1 MAPPPPPPPMGAL
14 GPPKTAAVPD
24 RSVLL
29 SQIRGGATLR
39 KAVTNDRSAPII
51 DANKR
56 AAAPT
61 QAPADGA
68 APKLNVP
75 AGLAGLFA
83 GGMPKLR
90 PLNPTATG
98 ASPAP
103 PSTPR
108 SGAPSGPRPGGAPLQ
123 QPAAPSG
130 DTPPGRRAPAPFP
143 ADLAPRGPPP
153 LPPPSSQK
161 PSLGPPQGGP
171 SPVSRSRTGPPLPS
185 KPPGVTRS
193 ASQTSLGA
201 KRGPAPLRAPQVKPP
216 PPPKSPTVGAVAA
229 SGPRFGTVGPHAGAR
244 LQLPGAPLARRQ
256 SFGAPDSR
264 PAEGAGQQGA
274 GPQPG
279 GPAKPSGPPPPPRNV
294 SVPSNL
300 HQAHKSRSA
309 PPAPPLRAPPAS
321 RPPPP
326 PLRGQPP
333 PLPSSLPPQLP
344 QRNQPRPQGPAAA
357 PRPSPTPPL
366 RSSSMR
372 NSAAPAA
379 FESRFSFRPIDHVP
393 GPVYAATE
401 VKRYP
406 SKVPRQNHQ
415 RQAPPPPTHFAG
427 SLAQQTAA

>member
-1 MAPPPPPPPMGAL
+1 MGELSSRVLRDCTHSPPPALPVGAAGGLAMAPPPPPPPMGAL

-103 PSTPR
+103 ASTPR
-108 SGAPSGPRPGGAPLQ
+108 SGAPSGPRPGGAPPQ
-123 QPAAPSG
+123 QSAAPSG
-130 DTPPGRRAPAPFP
+130 NTPPGRRAPAPFP

-161 PSLGPPQGGP
+161 PSLSPPQGGP

-201 KRGPAPLRAPQVKPP
+201 KRGPAPLRAPQVKGSALPFRVRR
-216 PPPKSPTVGAVAA
+216 PK
-229 SGPRFGTVGPHAGAR
+229 R
-244 LQLPGAPLARRQ
+244 
-256 SFGAPDSR
+256 
-264 PAEGAGQQGA
+264 
-274 GPQPG
+274 
-279 GPAKPSGPPPPPRNV
+279 V
-294 SVPSNL
+294 SVWRVFCL
-300 HQAHKSRSA
+300 V
-309 PPAPPLRAPPAS
+309 PPLRRS
-321 RPPPP
+321 
-326 PLRGQPP
+326 
-333 PLPSSLPPQLP
+333 
-344 QRNQPRPQGPAAA
+344 GPDVATDNVAAVGVSCG
-357 PRPSPTPPL
+357 RTL
-366 RSSSMR
+366 RS
-372 NSAAPAA
+372 
-379 FESRFSFRPIDHVP
+379 
-393 GPVYAATE
+393 
-401 VKRYP
+401 
-406 SKVPRQNHQ
+406 
-415 RQAPPPPTHFAG
+415 
-427 SLAQQTAA
+427 